1 MDKLLKEILKL
12 VLEIKEISESNNS
25 ISGIKN
31 ELLGFLCSRSSLL
44 PQGTQ
49 EDFISV
55 SMEMSE
61 MFDKYNISPDEFGIS

>member
-12 VLEIKEISESNNS
+12 VLEIKQ
-25 ISGIKN
+25 ISGHN
-31 ELLGFLCSRSSLL
+31 NDLLGFLCSKSSLL

-49 EDFISV
+49 KDFISV

>member
-25 ISGIKN
+25 ISGINN
-31 ELLGFLCSRSSLL
+31 ELLGFLCKQSSLL
-44 PQGTQ
+44 PQQSQ

-55 SMEMSE
+55 
-61 MFDKYNISPDEFGIS
+61 

>member
-12 VLEIKEISESNNS
+12 VLEIKEISGHNND
-25 ISGIKN
+25 
-31 ELLGFLCSRSSLL
+31 LLGFLCSKSSLL

-61 MFDKYNISPDEFGIS
+61 MFDKYNYCPVEFGIS

>member
-12 VLEIKEISESNNS
+12 VLEIKQ
-25 ISGIKN
+25 ISGHN
-31 ELLGFLCSRSSLL
+31 NDLLGFLCSRSSLL

-55 SMEMSE
+55 LL
-61 MFDKYNISPDEFGIS
+61 FRNISPDEFGIS

>member
-25 ISGIKN
+25 ISGINN
-31 ELLGFLCSRSSLL
+31 ELLGFLCKQSSLL
-44 PQGTQ
+44 PQQSQ

-55 SMEMSE
+55 SMKMSE
-61 MFDKYNISPDEFGIS
+61 ISDKYNISPDEFGIS

>member
-12 VLEIKEISESNNS
+12 VLEIKQ
-25 ISGIKN
+25 ISGHN
-31 ELLGFLCSRSSLL
+31 NDLLGFLCKQSSLL
-44 PQGTQ
+44 PQQSQ